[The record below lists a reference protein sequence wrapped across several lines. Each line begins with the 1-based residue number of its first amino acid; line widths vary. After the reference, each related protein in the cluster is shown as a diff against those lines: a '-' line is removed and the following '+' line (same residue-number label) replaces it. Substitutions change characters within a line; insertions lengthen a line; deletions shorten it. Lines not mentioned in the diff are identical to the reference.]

1 MKRRRLVMS
10 RHRAESCA
18 ESCPLLDDRVSAV
31 IRNLYCK
38 LGIKSKAELAAL
50 WPRLMGAG

>member
-1 MKRRRLVMS
+1 MS